1 LLEKFLFSLCS
12 LIFLAEYVT
21 MLLSEKKG
29 VADNMETIKI
39 QDIDLEEEISI
50 YARISVD
57 TEDENDDN
65 TSIENQLRI
74 IKNYIQQHFP
84 KCTVKEY
91 VDRDRSGYTFEQR
104 ESYQVMRKELM
115 YGKSKILIVKDF
127 SRFSRRTS
135 LGLWELEQMRDCGVR
150 IISIMDGCD
159 YPTHDDWLSIS
170 IRFMT
175 NELPVTSTSK
185 NVKQSV
191 KTMQKVGE
199 WLCAVPYGY
208 ILETVRNKTVIT
220 VVPDEAVVV
229 KEVYRLYAYEGWGYK
244 KIANYL
250 TSKGIPTPRMKEKQ
264 RAEENGKEY
273 KRKVSTAWSVE
284 TLDGMLRNDFYCGTY
299 RGNKY
304 TRKKING
311 ADIKLDE
318 SEHIVI
324 KDHHEPIL
332 DDRLYRYT
340 QDQLDR
346 RTGQATHYRGT
357 KKYDTPYTS
366 YLFCGDCQAPM
377 FSRSTPRLAPS
388 YICGTYHKRGLA
400 GCTAHHIRVDFL
412 DGILKDYV
420 RFVRDNSQDMIKE
433 LEKAIATE
441 VDAVKESEKTIKL
454 LESQLESAKAELKAV
469 EKMKIKRMAQDES
482 LSIDDIDEMY
492 AEIEQEALDRVK
504 GARENLKIESARR
517 SKVVEIARV
526 SKTVFEVF
534 DNIINKDSLDRVD
547 IGLIVDRIFVYED
560 NRIEIKLKADI
571 ESLLQTGDLPS
582 EEKVANFNFDS
593 IDIEYST
600 VYAQKVRNQLPKVY
614 TVNVISEG
622 DPLEIFTDRDGEVI
636 FKKYSPIGE
645 LLGFASQYAETLYKT
660 SGHPVIVCDRDSIVA
675 FSGVSKKECNEKK
688 VSPDIESIMESRQ
701 MYTRKNDGKNF
712 YVVDGN
718 EKIVMSCAVPII
730 SGGDV
735 IGAVVSTQ
743 NAEET
748 MTEPD
753 ETEIKLVQTAATFL
767 GKQMEE

>member
-1 LLEKFLFSLCS
+1 
-12 LIFLAEYVT
+12 
-21 MLLSEKKG
+21 
-29 VADNMETIKI
+29 METIKI
-39 QDIDLEEEISI
+39 QDIDLEEEISL

-57 TEDENDDN
+57 TEDEQDDN

-74 IKNYIQQHFP
+74 MKNYVEQHFP

-91 VDRDRSGYTFEQR
+91 IDRDRSGYTFEQR
-104 ESYQVMRKELM
+104 ESYQIMRKELM

-244 KIANYL
+244 KIANFL

-273 KRKVSTAWSVE
+273 KRQVGTAWSVE
-284 TLDGMLRNDFYCGTY
+284 TLDGMLRNDFYVGVY

-311 ADIKLDE
+311 NDIKLDE

-332 DDRLYRYT
+332 DDRLFRYT

-622 DPLEIFTDRDGEVI
+622 EGLMSYHYGVYACIKDFLVNLALF
-636 FKKYSPIGE
+636 SPPFFHRIG
-645 LLGFASQYAETLYKT
+645 
-660 SGHPVIVCDRDSIVA
+660 I
-675 FSGVSKKECNEKK
+675 
-688 VSPDIESIMESRQ
+688 
-701 MYTRKNDGKNF
+701 
-712 YVVDGN
+712 
-718 EKIVMSCAVPII
+718 
-730 SGGDV
+730 
-735 IGAVVSTQ
+735 
-743 NAEET
+743 
-748 MTEPD
+748 
-753 ETEIKLVQTAATFL
+753 
-767 GKQMEE
+767 